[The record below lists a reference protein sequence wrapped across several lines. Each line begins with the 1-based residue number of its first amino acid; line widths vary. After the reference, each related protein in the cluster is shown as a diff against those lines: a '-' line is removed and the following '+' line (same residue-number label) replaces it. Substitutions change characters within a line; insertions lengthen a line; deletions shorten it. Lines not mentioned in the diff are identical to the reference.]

1 LVDEEQFAR
10 LRRQRREELEQIRR
24 SPRATGVY
32 IAAPTDAC
40 PLCRWIQGTY
50 PKDSDDIPVLPLEG
64 CSRPGGCITR
74 YEPLLV
80 EVGP

>member
-1 LVDEEQFAR
+1 LVDEAQFDR
-10 LRRQRREELEQIRR
+10 LRQQRREELQMIRQ
-24 SPRATGVY
+24 SPRATGVH
-32 IAAPTDAC
+32 IVAPVDAC

-50 PKDSDDIPVLPLEG
+50 PKDSDDLPVLPLEG

>member
-1 LVDEEQFAR
+1 LVDEQQFAR
-10 LRRQRREELEQIRR
+10 LRQQRRQELEKIMR

-32 IAAPTDAC
+32 IAAPADAC
-40 PLCRWIQGTY
+40 PLCRWVQGTY
-50 PKDSDDIPVLPLEG
+50 PKDSEDIPVLPLEG

>member
-1 LVDEEQFAR
+1 LVDEQQFDR
-10 LRRQRREELEQIRR
+10 LRQQRLEELEQIRR
-24 SPRATGVY
+24 NPRATGVY

-40 PLCRWIQGTY
+40 PLCRRIQGTY
-50 PKDSDDIPVLPLEG
+50 PKDSENIPVLPLEG